1 MNLIISNHTLLP
13 EVSKVINLSNIVYI
27 YVNLLNKIGNINL
40 GENNTLNVT
49 ALCESDSKY
58 SEISFCMR

>member
-1 MNLIISNHTLLP
+1 MNLIISNHSLLP

-40 GENNTLNVT
+40 GENNTLNLQHFAKAIQSTQKSLFV
-49 ALCESDSKY
+49 
-58 SEISFCMR
+58 

>member
-1 MNLIISNHTLLP
+1 MNLIISNHSLLP

>member
-40 GENNTLNVT
+40 GENNTLNFT